1 MALTR
6 AARAVLLSHFL
17 AFPAILPCIILSP
30 EDTATGRVQA
40 GTLRTS
46 AFCKITENPI
56 NGPDYRHTRTDRNE
70 RLGLWLRRWRV
81 RVPSVTHLFAGRS
94 GSASTTWCSGP
105 ELTHGQYATG
115 AGFTVR
121 KALSD
126 EGSI

>member
-30 EDTATGRVQA
+30 ADTA
-40 GTLRTS
+40 
-46 AFCKITENPI
+46 
-56 NGPDYRHTRTDRNE
+56 TRTDRNE